1 MNPLLTHVSQK
12 STRSMD
18 GIDLRMEIANDLN
31 TMIFPTDMS
40 AAIPVET
47 GNGKELNWLKF
58 WILNYHRFLMVH
70 RTLKDQ

>member
-1 MNPLLTHVSQK
+1 
-12 STRSMD
+12 MD

-31 TMIFPTDMS
+31 IMIFPTDMS

-58 WILNYHRFLMVH
+58 SILNYHRFLMQH
-70 RTLKDQ
+70 KLCFIAYES